1 MNVFNIINKLNIG
14 KCINKQRTKKNK
26 HRIISVVVS
35 AAIMMNSIPMTGLS
49 ERFSIPQLIN
59 SSEPISASAYS
70 PVRTV
75 FSGNTFDF
83 NNININDFID
93 YCYLYQNDTTFASDH
108 KGDTLRFSGTINL
121 SADYLGLGTSVSP
134 FEGTITFASTGSYD
148 VVVDRAFFRYLSDK
162 AQILSQTD
170 NSIITLAVARNT
182 SVGTGESKPVLADY
196 VVDGGGSGNW
206 SVEIKGSGT
215 FSGAIGEIGEYAN
228 VDLEFKNTAGTNVV
242 FNGTDIADAGTICGK
257 MGENSELKLTYTG
270 SFTNVTSEHGSA
282 GGLIGEMGE
291 GAALRLASV
300 PTPYAPTVTAKDG
313 YAGGIV
319 GYMAESAV
327 ITDNAA
333 TPAAVNITVG
343 AVNVK
348 GKVAAGGL
356 YGHYVF
362 NSAQTIDL
370 TNTTISVSDA
380 HVGGAGFCGTLYG
393 VLETSGD
400 LTITSDNTAI
410 SCSSMN
416 SGDGC
421 FGGVIGKLV
430 TSSLSQTISI
440 QNLKISPTGSTAFSS
455 FGGVIGCVDSAENTA
470 TYVNVNNVE
479 VNATVNS
486 DTTSF
491 GGVIGDTSVSNGVF
505 VDLGNFKLTTTSGVK
520 GGGIV
525 GTFNN
530 GVLRLSG
537 TTDLSGAS
545 FASAE
550 NCGQLVGY
558 NNNVLVY
565 ALGNG
570 MAGYDPE
577 AEPGAAPVLPT
588 AFNNSANNWRYLRP
602 NGATVDDLGTWGE
615 VVRIVNG
622 SNNLEQASIITVNS
636 NHSVTLAAP
645 VASNIS
651 NTTDFAKT
659 ALNMMLNRGNS
670 YGGLF
675 TFAGS
680 SPLSSNLTIKSDITE
695 IDLAGT
701 GLIGFMRDGSDNMS
715 TFSGSLNGNSKVIK
729 LAVGEAYGLDSNGNS
744 VASANEGVGQIYRHK
759 NIGLFSVLGNPA
771 TNSTA
776 TISNLKVAGTMDI
789 HNKSAE
795 MNIGG
800 IAAKNGG
807 NVTLTGVTV
816 GDSTNAFTINYNE
829 GASLDGTGTA
839 GVNIG
844 GLVGLVDTNGTIN
857 VTGAASS
864 VGAKL
869 KMTGTKGNGTSYG
882 GAVGKVTASSFT
894 INIGDT
900 TYALTIGMD
909 ADVSGLTSVGANS
922 NCGGLIGNITDAG
935 SFRTRIVNI
944 KKLDFNG
951 CKIGNAATA
960 NGGGMLGYSWLNA
973 TANIEG
979 MTVTS
984 ATIDNSAAN
993 VGAMCYEATGKWV
1006 VDSLTVTSLS
1016 MPSGGGTSFGMLVN
1030 KAYTEGTA
1038 NTDGSTNYTG
1048 GLYLD
1053 VLASGYDPTGATIS
1067 STAKYDEIVAY
1078 SAKAPADIL
1087 TGGAGVISI
1096 NMNSARTGTDAT
1108 VTTNGTYTNQ
1118 LTGKSGVVN
1127 DTSRY
1132 YYNLDVM
1139 SSSDD
1144 AQNLLLWSVN
1154 KYANSNISGE
1164 FVSSL
1169 TTTLSGTADMTG
1181 LSFYPVAKAD
1191 GLTIG
1196 NLDLTL
1202 DYDGINTK
1210 AGTTMSPSASNQH
1223 YLMHSGLFL
1232 NSSAGSTLTIS
1243 GALTLRG
1250 KFLEVDGYKGVLI
1263 SDTMRGSLNCTS
1275 GSIELAGITPS
1286 AVDGYLLINNIKRQ
1300 NEQAI
1305 VPALNLQNVK
1315 TTGYTGTN
1323 LTKSLIGPAEGPG
1336 LQMEFK
1342 CIKLD
1347 SIFSQAS
1354 LLDSIKTDDKSL
1366 LKYTFTYDDD
1376 WGKVND
1382 VRKQNVTYGREISE
1396 SVQYSGQEQK
1406 YLAVSG
1412 QYDYYVNPSNDPSV
1426 AANNTAQSFT
1436 GYKPYVREPYV
1447 GTNENDLYYC
1457 ELKVNVQS
1465 DGLTVGCGTYNDP
1478 YELTS
1483 PDQLKSV
1490 AMFLKTSDPADLGKV
1505 KLPKTKAHLTS
1516 GDRWCDGKTDH
1527 ADYTFNTTNNINK
1540 FTSSESGVTTQWT
1553 IAEVQQYLAAAYY
1566 KVGKDIV
1573 LASDFPGLG
1582 GTTANTAFRGVIVG
1596 DTSNDGTPK
1605 YSITNPSQNPFINV
1619 SNGSVIKDITINVRQ
1634 NITREQANVYDDEG
1648 EKYYTFGY
1656 GPTDTGSRQA
1666 VFYGGIIGEI
1676 MGGDNIID
1684 NSYVDFTSSS
1694 VTLSGTD
1701 GGTSIPVGG
1710 YVGVIVYGGLVFK
1723 NMTAEDTVNGNQ
1735 VLRANNSGLNVKY
1748 TGYNYNLADNSN
1760 DEAWAAIYVNPLV
1773 GRVIN
1778 GYAVNET
1785 ETSSSKH
1792 TLGRF
1797 SISEDG
1803 HYHDDDNTERFTLPD
1818 KSAAI
1823 PSVNAADSD
1832 ISALITK
1839 VEALEANPETAT
1851 PLTDTEKALYSE
1863 LSLLHT
1869 LKNGKKHYTIAD
1881 VNKGEANKLSFG
1893 QEVEVDGET
1902 FIQNAVPTAN
1912 ADGIINAPNAQALFV
1927 LSLITQSTAGTAT
1940 TSTGDYVGNLSYGVD
1955 SSSNVCGMSHNADY
1969 TNVGKSNITK
1979 TNLDYA
1985 LANSDTAANTAIP
1998 YIIRHYTVGSYDYTA
2013 VAEHIDSS
2021 AYTGT
2026 AASLNGK
2033 TFVITNKQNKNGW
2046 HTIYLIG
2053 EDAGSSIASQGG
2065 RQFVLKA
2072 GLDDSTLAEKL
2083 TFNKINVNGNDYY
2096 TISFVDGPG
2105 NDGIIGTDDDVIK
2118 YLQVT
2123 DANTSYSNKERGNLK
2138 IVDSNSIDSGCYFTA
2153 SFENNYWYISGVTK
2167 DNKNKEHTQYI
2178 AGSKKTDWFF
2188 NSYED
2193 KADSGAPLQ
2202 LWEFIP
2208 ESRTYGYDYPARCVT
2223 STLGYYD
2230 INLTAGVDYA
2240 LPDSYR
2246 GLGCVGI
2253 RDSKGLADKS
2263 TAAIL
2268 RTNQYSIKLDT
2279 FDGKGCTIDADI
2291 YLNKFKT
2298 DNYFNV
2304 VHDGASQTLSSD
2316 TATYLGNKKDN
2327 ITVNHGIGLFDSV
2340 ITKDASSKISNFTL
2354 TGSVNT
2360 EVYGN
2365 TYASEDQEFVGVVED
2380 NAENTTLWLCTA
2392 GVCGW
2397 SMNNQY
2403 IKFDKIAMNDLTVNG
2418 SNFVG
2423 GLLGF
2428 SGISSATVKVIVQE
2442 CSADDISL
2450 KMSAASK
2457 VGTLEQTRNAMGCF
2471 VGKVQE
2477 GAVVIYGTE
2486 HDYSIAND
2494 VQDVNDDLTNYS
2506 EVKIKSFGFSDPTK
2520 QYYAAA
2526 GGLVGFA
2533 GHCCQAYDMKI
2544 TSSDETVT
2552 IGNNLVRFSGG
2563 IAGGMQSFDNST
2575 SGSNATSAI
2584 ADFRNCTVED
2594 LNIEG
2599 EIAGGIYGGKW
2610 NSLYTPYTIILDNC
2624 KMIGK
2629 AEKNHITASF
2639 LNDNPCAGGFIGRG
2653 LVKTSAETGDS
2664 NILIRDC
2671 IVSDYSITAQGTVV
2685 NGSAKNGYAGGFIGY
2700 CSSFAGSSAI
2710 TCYTHDSSV
2719 EKCKVGASG
2728 ANSYGGGAIGWI
2740 QPKEGT
2746 LENKM
2751 LGYNIKLDNVT
2762 SDSGDNMGAWV
2773 GYLSTGKTTIQ
2784 FTGMAIYGDGFSKN
2798 IGWQPNSGVTLK
2810 DSFVYA
2816 DYSGMSYGKES
2827 TAETVSETTNYIL
2840 DTNAKTI
2847 TRTVTDANG
2856 KMQLFKY
2863 SYSDDPIVTDVIAA
2877 NSWTMGTGTITRVD
2891 TNKQYV
2897 YTVELTGN
2905 EIFSIDSFT
2914 KTITRKVIPVNSGT
2928 IREFTY
2934 NYTADPTTESA
2945 TGAADYWSI
2954 DEIHGKI
2961 TRIVNGTKNVYTIA
2975 VSGLNQGNT
2984 VDMPKYPFVNINP
2997 QSKLG
3002 SAEVL
3007 SGDGAVLY
3015 STNATPSYP
3024 ADNTMAAKIYADISN
3039 TSSENYSRRYTTFVD
3054 DDIVTGSGTKIGAY
3068 MQRTTN
3074 DDGDRISTFKTERPG
3089 LVADNVDDF
3098 AVVVIAN
3105 ADPNETTALINRYIQ
3120 LVTNTAS
3127 SKNYASANAYYN
3139 VDIKTC
3145 KYEDGSFTIDPSQ
3158 TQSTTAIY
3166 NEENQ
3171 FKVNQQYVDS
3181 KGKNTFTLVD
3191 VQFLNP
3197 FDTDQIAYHLYVP
3210 VYTVREMAINFYAV
3224 AKTGAYSAS
3233 SATNDYATLINAQA
3247 TGSEFNHVDS
3257 LDTWMTHYIR
3267 YEYDPMDIQTLINQG
3282 KIRWNYKKTLDF
3294 ETFTNA
3300 ASDLPL
3306 PGDAA
3311 NNTFVVLVD
3320 PNGNSDKAYYAYI
3333 SDMIPYSVTNS
3344 TTGTTKDCWRI
3355 DFEKFESDNGSD
3367 FEFPSF
3373 YDIIKDRIAIDPA
3386 SVQGHGQYKL
3396 LTLTQA
3402 QIDAGEYDIRIGSSY
3417 YEFRKD
3423 NDGDVDIIV
3432 TGNTPIYEDYYLSI
3446 KVPTPSDYDSQL
3458 YHYSVKPTDLR
3469 YNSNAAIQPE
3479 TGFNKNI
3486 NSAGLTQKFA
3496 CSILVA
3502 NLFEQTTTGR
3512 LIVSPSDETITATD
3526 KTIVVDA
3533 STVIEAKNASALMYM
3548 NEDEFFQSFYITL
3561 ARKTSDGV
3569 ENDIQALYKNNIT
3582 AKYSIDDPLNLD
3594 EESVVYNAGY
3604 DCADIDLNSNYIN
3617 IQTFSK
3623 TSEDPSEKTS
3633 SYIIDKLKTAGNSV
3647 EVFAHIEMEF
3657 DDVLY
3662 PYEFPKST
3670 NNEGNGVNVQAASN
3684 IAYDRA
3690 TLAYSS
3696 MTEKYTPGD
3705 DKYYYIEDVKTAKL
3719 HYVAKAN
3726 DIDMYDEIGLNSSNR
3741 STLGVN
3747 GLSVDDPDRTYIPD
3761 GTGYMPVNT
3770 QAYYYINDVPN
3781 ASDAK
3786 GLKLTFALNRKSNGS
3801 YLSLSSLQ
3809 EYLDGNITFSLVS
3822 GDTVIRSVPIA
3833 ATGSSV
3839 TANLD
3844 ISDYD
3849 LSSGRIDIIIE
3860 FNAKSGADFHKYA
3873 NYKIDLTAALYEE
3886 TNCTTLIDHS
3896 SAPDS
3901 LIYTNA
3907 KINPEYITVPES
3919 N

>member
-1 MNVFNIINKLNIG
+1 MNVFKIFNRFNTRKCSNK
-14 KCINKQRTKKNK
+14 RKKNK
-26 HRIISVVVS
+26 NRMISIAVS
-35 AAIMMNSIPMTGLS
+35 AAIIVNSIPMTGLS

-59 SSEPISASAYS
+59 FSEPISASAYS
-70 PVRTV
+70 PVRTE

-83 NNININDFID
+83 NNSNINDFID

-108 KGDTLRFSGTINL
+108 KGDTLRFSNAIDL
-121 SADYLGLGTSVSP
+121 SQSNEALAAEAEYLGLGTSDSP

-162 AQILSQTD
+162 AQILSQYD

-215 FSGAIGEIGEYAN
+215 FSGAIGEIGEDAN

-257 MGENSELKLTYTG
+257 MRENSELKLTYIG

-291 GAALRLASV
+291 RAALRLSSLPA
-300 PTPYAPTVTAKDG
+300 PYAPTVNAKDG

-327 ITDNAA
+327 ITNNAA

-356 YGHYVF
+356 YGHYVY
-362 NSAQTIDL
+362 SSDQTIDL
-370 TNTTISVSDA
+370 NHTTINVSDTR
-380 HVGGAGFCGTLYG
+380 VGGAGFCGTLYG
-393 VLETSGD
+393 VLETSGN

-455 FGGVIGCVDSAENTA
+455 FGGVIGCVDSAENTS

-479 VNATVNS
+479 VSATVNS
-486 DTTSF
+486 GTTSF

-537 TTDLSGAS
+537 TTDLSGATIT
-545 FASAE
+545 SAE

-570 MAGYDPE
+570 S
-577 AEPGAAPVLPT
+577 AAASPT
-588 AFNNSANNWRYLRP
+588 AFSNSANNWRYLRP

-622 SNNLEQASIITVNS
+622 SNNLEQAGIITVNS

-645 VASNIS
+645 VKSNIS

-729 LAVGEAYGLDSNGNS
+729 LAVGEAYGLKSNGDP
-744 VASANEGVGQIYRHK
+744 VASTDEGAGQIYRHK
-759 NIGLFSVLGNPA
+759 NIGLFSSIGNG
-771 TNSTA
+771 TTA
-776 TISNLKVAGTMDI
+776 GTVSNLKVAGTMDI
-789 HNKSAE
+789 HNKSAD

-800 IAAKNGG
+800 ISAKNSG

-816 GDSTNAFTINYNE
+816 GDSTNTLTINYNE
-829 GASLDGTGTA
+829 ASSLDGTATT

-857 VTGAASS
+857 VTGGASS

-869 KMTGTKGNGTSYG
+869 KMTGAKGNGTSYG

-909 ADVSGLTSVGANS
+909 ADVSGLSSVGENS

-935 SFRTRIVNI
+935 SYGARTVNI
-944 KKLDFNG
+944 NKLDFND

-960 NGGGMLGYSWLNA
+960 NGGGMLGYSWLNT
-973 TANIEG
+973 TANISG
-979 MTVTS
+979 MTITS
-984 ATIDNSAAN
+984 ATINNSAAN
-993 VGAMCYEATGKWV
+993 VGAMCYEATGKWG

-1038 NTDGSTNYTG
+1038 NTDGTTNYTG

-1053 VLASGYDPTGATIS
+1053 VLASGYDPTGATIP
-1067 STAKYDEIVAY
+1067 STAKYDEIAAY

-1139 SSSDD
+1139 SSSDQ

-1154 KYANSNISGE
+1154 RYAHSDISGE

-1169 TTTLSGTADMTG
+1169 STMLSGTADMTG
-1181 LSFYPVAKAD
+1181 LSFYPVALAD
-1191 GLTIG
+1191 GLTIDD
-1196 NLDLTL
+1196 LTLTL
-1202 DYDGINTK
+1202 DYAGIYDKTGSTMDP
-1210 AGTTMSPSASNQH
+1210 AGANQH

-1243 GALTLRG
+1243 GELTLSG
-1250 KFLEVDGYKGVLI
+1250 NFLETGEYKGVLI
-1263 SDTMRGSLNCTS
+1263 SNTMRGSLICTN

-1286 AVDGYLLINNIKRQ
+1286 DSDGYLLINNIKRQ

-1305 VPALNLQNVK
+1305 VPALNLYNVK
-1315 TTGYTGTN
+1315 TTDYTGTI
-1323 LTKSLIGPAEGPG
+1323 LTKSLIGPAEGTG

-1342 CIKLD
+1342 WIKLD

-1376 WGKVND
+1376 WGDSDKDDNPD
-1382 VRKQNVTYGREISE
+1382 HNVTYGKEISE

-1426 AANNTAQSFT
+1426 AANNTARSFT
-1436 GYKPYVREPYV
+1436 GYKPYVRQPYV
-1447 GTNENDLYYC
+1447 SDYTPDENGLYYF
-1457 ELKVNVQS
+1457 ELKVNVQLA
-1465 DGLTVGCGTYNDP
+1465 GLAVGCGTYNDP
-1478 YELTS
+1478 YQIANA
-1483 PDQLKSV
+1483 DQLQSV
-1490 AMFLKTSDPADLGKV
+1490 ALFLKNGNQSDLVKV
-1505 KLPKTKAHLTS
+1505 RLPKKIPTNLNS
-1516 GDRWCDGKTDH
+1516 GDRWCENKSDH
-1527 ADYTFNTTNNINK
+1527 ADYTYNTTKDK
-1540 FTSSESGVTTQWT
+1540 FTSSESGVTAEWT
-1553 IAEVQQYLAAAYY
+1553 KAEIQQYLAAAYY
-1566 KVGKDIV
+1566 QIKDNIV

-1582 GTTANTAFRGVIVG
+1582 GATANTAFRGVIVG
-1596 DTSNDGTPK
+1596 DTNNDGTPK
-1605 YSITNPSQNPFINV
+1605 YSITNPSHNSFINV

-1634 NITREQANVYDDEG
+1634 NITREQDNVYDETAS
-1648 EKYYTFGY
+1648 KYFTFGY
-1656 GPTDTGSRQA
+1656 GETDTGSRQA

-1684 NSYVDFTSSS
+1684 NSYVNFTNSS
-1694 VTLSGTD
+1694 VTLSGD
-1701 GGTSIPVGG
+1701 NGTTIPVGG

-1723 NMTAEDTVNGNQ
+1723 NMTAEDNVNGNQ
-1735 VLRANNSGLNVKY
+1735 VLRANNSGLNVNY
-1748 TGYNYNLADNSN
+1748 TGYSYNLADNSN

-1785 ETSSSKH
+1785 ETSSAKH

-1803 HYHDDDNTERFTLPD
+1803 HYHDDDNTERFTLPE

-1832 ISALITK
+1832 IISLISK
-1839 VEALEANPETAT
+1839 VEALEADPTAAQ
-1851 PLTDTEKALYSE
+1851 LTDAEKALYSE

-1869 LKNGKKHYTIAD
+1869 LKNGKKHYSIAD
-1881 VNKGEANKLSFG
+1881 INKGEANKLSFG

-1902 FIQNAVPTAN
+1902 VIQNAVPTAN

-1927 LSLITQSTAGTAT
+1927 LSLITQSGAGTAT
-1940 TSTGDYVGNLSYGVD
+1940 SANGDYNNSLSYGTYSESGVD
-1955 SSSNVCGMSHNADY
+1955 TVHGMSHNADY
-1969 TNVGKSNITK
+1969 SYVGKDMVDDPETSEIDESK
-1979 TNLDYA
+1979 LKPDDYA
-1985 LANSDTAANTAIP
+1985 ILAQADTAANTAVP
-1998 YIIRHYTVGSYDYTA
+1998 YIIRRFTD
-2013 VAEHIDSS
+2013 
-2021 AYTGT
+2021 
-2026 AASLNGK
+2026 ASEK
-2033 TFVITNKQNKNGW
+2033 TTRLREDKGW
-2046 HTIYLIG
+2046 
-2053 EDAGSSIASQGG
+2053 
-2065 RQFVLKA
+2065 
-2072 GLDDSTLAEKL
+2072 
-2083 TFNKINVNGNDYY
+2083 
-2096 TISFVDGPG
+2096 TISFDDNGTTKYLTLNSSNLRAETTPYYFDSITKETTPNAKEQWKIQG
-2105 NDGIIGTDDDVIK
+2105 KANNDTSLTK
-2118 YLQVT
+2118 YLQCRWSNGFAENASW
-2123 DANTSYSNKERGNLK
+2123 DQGSYIDLYYSDGSLYDGVSIDGNSFLLSNKRSTGNGQTDRYYFIGNINTNATRHLTATK
-2138 IVDSNSIDSGCYFTA
+2138 NYTLARPVTFNHVVIDETTT
-2153 SFENNYWYISGVTK
+2153 ILT
-2167 DNKNKEHTQYI
+2167 
-2178 AGSKKTDWFF
+2178 
-2188 NSYED
+2188 
-2193 KADSGAPLQ
+2193 
-2202 LWEFIP
+2202 
-2208 ESRTYGYDYPARCVT
+2208 TYARCIT

-2230 INLTAGVDYA
+2230 INLTAGVKYA

-2253 RDSKGLADKS
+2253 YDSAGEANS
-2263 TAAIL
+2263 TPTAATL
-2268 RTNQYSIKLDT
+2268 KTNQFSMKIDT
-2279 FDGKGCTIDADI
+2279 FDGKGCTIDEDI
-2291 YLNKFKT
+2291 YLNKYKT

-2304 VHDGASQTLSSD
+2304 LHAGATQSTSRDTTLF
-2316 TATYLGNKKDN
+2316 YGNEKNDN
-2327 ITVNHGIGLFDSV
+2327 AGLKNNHGIGLFDSV
-2340 ITKDASSKISNFTL
+2340 IMKDASSEIGSFTL

-2360 EVYGN
+2360 EIYSN
-2365 TYASEDQEFVGVVED
+2365 TYSSANQEVIYVDDRDDEGNVYTD
-2380 NAENTTLWLCTA
+2380 DPIIQYSLWLSVG

-2397 SMNNQY
+2397 STDGTNANFSN
-2403 IKFDKIAMNDLTVNG
+2403 ITLNDLTVNG
-2418 SNFVG
+2418 ADYVG
-2423 GLLGF
+2423 GLLGI
-2428 SGISSATVKVIVQE
+2428 SGTSSSTIKVTIKQ
-2442 CSADDISL
+2442 CSANDISL
-2450 KMSAASK
+2450 KMTSAHII
-2457 VGTLEQTRNAMGCF
+2457 GTSAQGRNAMGAF
-2471 VGKVQE
+2471 VGKAHE
-2477 GAVVIYGTE
+2477 GAVEIYGTE
-2486 HDYSIAND
+2486 HDYSTTNG
-2494 VQDVNDDLTNYS
+2494 VRNVNDDLTDYS
-2506 EVKIKSFGFSDPTK
+2506 EVKIKSFTFANNSLN
-2520 QYYAAA
+2520 YYASVGGLVGYSGHGFRVYDMRVSSSDTAITVGKSDVTYAGGIVGIIQPCSPGNSTGYAEFINCTVENINVAGIAAGGFYGGKWLSTFVPYSMNFNNCKVIGNSNTITGGNYA
-2526 GGLVGFA
+2526 GGLVGH
-2533 GHCCQAYDMKI
+2533 G
-2544 TSSDETVT
+2544 TVYT
-2552 IGNNLVRFSGG
+2552 RIG
-2563 IAGGMQSFDNST
+2563 T
-2575 SGSNATSAI
+2575 
-2584 ADFRNCTVED
+2584 
-2594 LNIEG
+2594 
-2599 EIAGGIYGGKW
+2599 
-2610 NSLYTPYTIILDNC
+2610 
-2624 KMIGK
+2624 
-2629 AEKNHITASF
+2629 
-2639 LNDNPCAGGFIGRG
+2639 
-2653 LVKTSAETGDS
+2653 DS
-2664 NILIRDC
+2664 NITI
-2671 IVSDYSITAQGTVV
+2671 SDSTVKGYTITA
-2685 NGSAKNGYAGGFIGY
+2685 NANKYSGGFIGY
-2700 CSSFAGSSAI
+2700 CEPQTNSI
-2710 TCYTHDSSV
+2710 TCYIHDSSV
-2719 EKCKVGASG
+2719 ENCVIGQTGNVDYA
-2728 ANSYGGGAIGWI
+2728 GGVIGGI
-2740 QPKEGT
+2740 KKKND
-2746 LENKM
+2746 NKI

-2762 SDSGDNMGAWV
+2762 SPSNQVGAWIGFV
-2773 GYLSTGKTTIQ
+2773 ETNDSNTKIQ
-2784 FTGMAIYGDGFSKN
+2784 FTGMAIYGSGFSKN
-2798 IGWQPNSGVTLK
+2798 IGNWSSENDRANTNAT
-2810 DSFVYA
+2810 FVYA
-2816 DYSGMSYGKES
+2816 DYSGMSYGKEA
-2827 TAETVSETTNYIL
+2827 TAETVSGTTNYIL
-2840 DTNAKTI
+2840 DTKTKTI

-2863 SYSDDPIVTDVIAA
+2863 SYSDEPVVTDVIAA
-2877 NSWTMGTGTITRVD
+2877 NSWEMDTGTITRVD

-2905 EIFSIDSFT
+2905 EIFSIDTST
-2914 KTITRKVIPVNSGT
+2914 KTITRKIIPVNSGT
-2928 IREFTY
+2928 IRELTY
-2934 NYTADPTTESA
+2934 NYTANPTTEAA

-2954 DEIHGKI
+2954 DEINGKI
-2961 TRIVNGTKNVYTIA
+2961 THISNGTKKVYTIA
-2975 VSGLNQGNT
+2975 VSGLNKGTT

-3007 SGDGAVLY
+3007 SSDGAVLY
-3015 STNATPSYP
+3015 DGASISRYSYDDGSGNTLYYPS
-3024 ADNTMAAKIYADISN
+3024 ANTMAAKIYYDIMQTN
-3039 TSSENYSRRYTTFVD
+3039 ANAENYTRKYTTFDDADILTGIKIDDYMKRTVD
-3054 DDIVTGSGTKIGAY
+3054 
-3068 MQRTTN
+3068 N
-3074 DDGDRISTFKTERPG
+3074 NGDRISTFKTERPG

-3105 ADPNETTALINRYIQ
+3105 ADPGETTALINCYIQ
-3120 LVTNTAS
+3120 LVTNTSS
-3127 SKNYASANAYYN
+3127 SKNYASNDAYFH

-3158 TQSTTAIY
+3158 TQSSTAIY
-3166 NEENQ
+3166 IDGNQ

-3191 VQFLNP
+3191 VQFLDP

-3233 SATNDYATLINAQA
+3233 SSTNDYATLINGQA
-3247 TGSEFNHVDS
+3247 TGSEFKHVDS

-3282 KIRWNYKKTLDF
+3282 KVRWNYKKTLDF

-3300 ASDLPL
+3300 NDDLPL
-3306 PGDAA
+3306 PGDDA
-3311 NNTFVVLVD
+3311 NNNDTFVVLVD
-3320 PNGNSDKAYYAYI
+3320 PNGNSDKAYYAYT
-3333 SDMIPYSVTNS
+3333 SDMIPYSVTNP
-3344 TTGTTKDCWRI
+3344 TTGSTKDCWRI
-3355 DFEKFESDNGSD
+3355 DLERFASDNGSY

-3373 YDIIKDRIAIDPA
+3373 YDIIKDRIEVDPD
-3386 SVQGHGQYKL
+3386 SVSGHGQYKL

-3423 NDGDVDIIV
+3423 SDGDVDIIV
-3432 TGNTPIYEDYYLSI
+3432 TGTTPIYEDYYLSI
-3446 KVPTPSDYDSQL
+3446 KVPTPSNYRSQL

-3469 YNSNAAIQPE
+3469 YYSNAAIQSE

-3502 NLFEQTTTGR
+3502 NLFEQTTSGK
-3512 LIVSPSDETITATD
+3512 LSVSPPDETITATD
-3526 KTIVVDA
+3526 KTIIVNA
-3533 STVIEAKNASALMYM
+3533 STVITAKNASALMYM

-3582 AKYSIDDPLNLD
+3582 AKYSIDEPLDLD

-3647 EVFAHIEMEF
+3647 EVYAHIDMEF

-3662 PYEFPKST
+3662 TYEFPKST
-3670 NNEGNGVNVQAASN
+3670 NEEGYGVNVRVASN
-3684 IAYDRA
+3684 LAYDRS

-3705 DKYYYIEDVKTAKL
+3705 DKYYYIEDSKTATL
-3719 HYVAKAN
+3719 HYVSKAN
-3726 DIDMYDEIGLNSSNR
+3726 DTDMYDEIGLNSSNR

-3747 GLSVDDPDRTYIPD
+3747 GLSVDDPDRTNIPD

-3770 QAYYYINDVPN
+3770 QAYYYIQDIPN
-3781 ASDAK
+3781 ASDAQ

-3801 YLSLSSLQ
+3801 YLPIGAMQNGIPQDDIQDYLSG
-3809 EYLDGNITFSLVS
+3809 DIKFSLVS
-3822 GDTVIRSVPIA
+3822 GDTVIRSVTST
-3833 ATGSSV
+3833 ATGNIVS
-3839 TANLD
+3839 AEID

-3849 LSSGRIDIIIE
+3849 LSSGRVDVIIE
-3860 FNAKSGADFHKYA
+3860 FNAKSGATFHKYA
-3873 NYKIDLTAALYEE
+3873 NYKIDLTATLYEE
-3886 TNCTTLIDHS
+3886 TSCTTPIPQS
-3896 SAPDS
+3896 TAPDS